1 VRIAVDDHERE
12 RIVRT
17 RVSEQPAFREGI
29 LLQAFA
35 IQHLSGDLLR
45 AELGDTMSPPR
56 FGVQSVIGALGPI
69 TPGELAGR
77 LGMAPTTVSSWI
89 ARLEDDGALTRS
101 RNADDGRS
109 VLVELTAKGHEQLRE
124 AMPHFRR
131 AILGLNEALG
141 EDVEAVWEAQDRLIA
156 ALRARLAA
164 STSS

>member
-1 VRIAVDDHERE
+1 M
-12 RIVRT
+12 
-17 RVSEQPAFREGI
+17 SEPPSFREGI

-45 AELGDTMSPPR
+45 AELGETMSPSR

-89 ARLEDDGALTRS
+89 ARLENDGALTRTP
-101 RNADDGRS
+101 NADDGRS
-109 VLVELTAKGHEQLRE
+109 VLLELTPAGHEQLRE

-141 EDVEAVWEAQDRLIA
+141 DDVEAVWDAQDRLIA
-156 ALRARLAA
+156 ALRTTLAD
-164 STSS
+164 STRS